1 MRLPPVQRR
10 LQYWARRP
18 SCCRVSGR
26 SHHVATSQTS
36 AISVDWLDLRVA
48 QVFQQSGFKAKI
60 KKLGVLSSQY
70 TAITVLRLLL
80 WLDGDSPYR
89 EIVLNMEDHDQ
100 ERRRHQ
106 PDTWNM
112 QKHLIVNFIQKVRIN
127 GIKCKTPGVEFRLQI
142 DLSSRHDSVGN

>member
-1 MRLPPVQRR
+1 M
-10 LQYWARRP
+10 
-18 SCCRVSGR
+18 
-26 SHHVATSQTS
+26 
-36 AISVDWLDLRVA
+36 
-48 QVFQQSGFKAKI
+48 FQQSGFRAKI

-142 DLSSRHDSVGN
+142 DLSSRLTELTIKCKRMHMKGETLSCVLIAMQAGEV